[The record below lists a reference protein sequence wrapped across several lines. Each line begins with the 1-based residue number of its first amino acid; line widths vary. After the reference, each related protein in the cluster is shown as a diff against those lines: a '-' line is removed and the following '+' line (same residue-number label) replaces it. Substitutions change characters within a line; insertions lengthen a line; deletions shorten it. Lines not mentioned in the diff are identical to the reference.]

1 MNSKNCVSNW
11 KRSRAV
17 SDVNEPVVVEREPMT
32 VVGMSLTGKMGDSTG
47 IGELWNAFMA
57 RAGEVTPGETVKEAF
72 GVFSATPEQAAAGMM
87 DYMAGAP
94 VKPGIAVPEG
104 MVCKDIPGGSFVT
117 YTHKGGMDGL
127 QDSFRTLYGWIASS
141 GYTAEGRPGYEL
153 YDERFKPTS
162 QENEIDLFVP
172 VKPA

>member
-1 MNSKNCVSNW
+1 MNSKSCVSNW
-11 KRSRAV
+11 KRSRVIPDAQQ
-17 SDVNEPVVVEREPMT
+17 PVVVERKPIT
-32 VVGMSLTGKMGDSTG
+32 VVGMCWTGKMGDSTG
-47 IGELWNAFMA
+47 IGELWNTFMA
-57 RAGEVTPGETVKEAF
+57 RAEEVTPGAAVKEAY

-87 DYMAGAP
+87 HYMAGAP
-94 VKPGIAVPEG
+94 GHPGIAVPEG

-117 YTHKGGMDGL
+117 YTHKRGMDGL